1 MEYNKKPCQILDVDG
16 VISGGKQFD
25 LDITLPEDNRDVI
38 YGVVKDCFKEP
49 VTDAVVKLVEIVY
62 DCGKEERRAIGH
74 TFTDC
79 EGEFV
84 FGPLCPGKQYAI
96 QIWVNDTKKIKVCAK
111 CHHEGRCLKG
121 EKNEKCDC
129 FLESE
134 KCKDK
139 KDEKCDKKCNDK
151 CNDKYDEKYTDKYND
166 KCEEKYNDK
175 CNDKCDK
182 KCDDKYDKKCDD
194 KKPSYYDRPCCC
206 DKSNY

>member
-1 MEYNKKPCQILDVDG
+1 MEYNKKPCQILDIDG

-139 KDEKCDKKCNDK
+139 KDEKCDKKC
-151 CNDKYDEKYTDKYND
+151 
-166 KCEEKYNDK
+166 
-175 CNDKCDK
+175 
-182 KCDDKYDKKCDD
+182 DDKYDKKCDD